1 MTAFWKGKQ
10 KLGGQ
15 DLGAG
20 PTDPTEARVLLR
32 LNLLSTTQG
41 PSLMTSQQTEVGGRC
56 IKLERALSQAID
68 PEEMATAF
76 QNLSASQ
83 LSISWNLRHCV
94 SV

>member
-10 KLGGQ
+10 KLGEQ

-20 PTDPTEARVLLR
+20 PTDPTEPRVLLR

-41 PSLMTSQQTEVGGRC
+41 PSLVTSQQLEVGDGC
-56 IKLERALSQAID
+56 IKLERALSQAFD

-83 LSISWNLRHCV
+83 LSISWNRRH
-94 SV
+94 

>member
-20 PTDPTEARVLLR
+20 PTDPSEARVLLR

-41 PSLMTSQQTEVGGRC
+41 PSLVTSQQTEVGGGC
-56 IKLERALSQAID
+56 IKPERALSQAFD

-76 QNLSASQ
+76 QNLPASQ
-83 LSISWNLRHCV
+83 LSISWNLRH
-94 SV
+94 